1 MNKTKNLKIETIGN
15 VNGLNIDGSD
25 KELGD
30 LERAI
35 NIDILIDKTM
45 RIRPDI
51 TAVYPALPTIAGWG
65 VTNIFELERENGTK
79 KVYAD
84 VRYDDSGTKGKVLGN
99 TNGTTTTNLDLTAT
113 WSNLK
118 DGLTVGNAY
127 KPWWTN
133 AGDYAFRFDG
143 TNDNYF
149 FFDTTVHAVGLT
161 APATDPVL
169 TEQGAGSIDAGTYTV
184 YYVYKADDGD
194 KRLTRSNPSTGVDIT
209 VTGGS
214 NSINVDVV
222 ASGNADV
229 THIEIYRTAAGSTVA
244 YLTKTVAN
252 TTATANITEADT
264 TLILNTVM
272 ISTNNVPY
280 KAKFGRVAGGRL
292 FLANHP
298 GEEDSGGRSWLTWTK
313 IGEYE
318 HYDDGLERFAPF
330 SDGEITGIAGPVQ
343 DNLMIFK
350 KNRTWLFNV
359 TALSV
364 MELFSNCG
372 CVAPYSIQ
380 EMGAEGGV
388 IWLSAE
394 GVIRYSGGK
403 ETNVSKG
410 VINSVI
416 MPYVDADGSAD
427 YISAQYFPSSRQYH
441 LILTSRDSNSLIDD
455 QRHLVYHLD
464 SNAWTE
470 YSLKTEGGRQLYL
483 SVASSM
489 TDANGKE
496 ILVVG
501 AMEGVNETSTFITQI
516 GCDVN
521 NDFPKEMLD
530 STGADGTGP
539 LYDYGAIAP
548 DDDMGF
554 YAVEDQSAASD
565 PLALFHVNKAGVKSL
580 IGTYTPADG
589 ASKYFINPS
598 IIMDNDYKYIYL
610 FANVQASSFKQELIR
625 ISKDGTSSVIATY
638 ANVFSGGGMNNIHL
652 MTMDSEG
659 SIFLCMKHKLF
670 QSTTPNTYIYKV
682 TTPGGTPSSALYHT
696 FTDKVVTSMKILSDD
711 MYVMYADGDATS
723 YDVKVGKF
731 TDVTGSASFAE
742 LFDPIIAVTGN
753 YIAASGDLQP
763 ISSTKIYLT
772 DDGQNNAEQMYVA
785 DYVSSWTVSTFATT
799 TQNDFI
805 DLGIDPSGN
814 LVYNDGVVVKKY
826 LTTDLVACTVLD
838 SADYSDLAAMWGHIN
853 GNGIQTTSDGHPIM
867 CGTYDSNVYIGD
879 SIGITATETNENV
892 NYRDYIIDQFISAF
906 EEDAEMSLYGTIAEI
921 VFYMEP
927 NYLHKRMRRMSFITD
942 NEYPVGGLVAVMP
955 DANTS
960 DVRHEDGESAVP
972 SRSICRTAFVAP
984 GGETWE
990 TYDYFISNNE
1000 RYKHICD
1007 IFGSGYGFKIYLRVG
1022 SLVGSKRGTVKISSP
1037 TIFYQ
1042 ELRID

>member
-1 MNKTKNLKIETIGN
+1 MNKAKNLKIETIGDI
-15 VNGLNIDGSD
+15 NGLNVDGSD
-25 KELGD
+25 KALGD
-30 LERAI
+30 LEKAI

-45 RIRPDI
+45 RVRPDI
-51 TAVYPALPTIAGWG
+51 TAVFPALPTIAGWG
-65 VTNIFELERENGTK
+65 ITNIFELEREDGTK
-79 KVYAD
+79 KIYAD
-84 VRYDDSGTKGKVLGN
+84 VRYDDSGTYGKVLGN
-99 TNGTTTTNLDLTAT
+99 TNGTTTTNIDLTAT

-143 TNDNYF
+143 TNDNLF
-149 FFDTTVHAVGLT
+149 FFDTTSHAVGLT
-161 APATDPVL
+161 APTTNPVL
-169 TEQGAGSIDAGTYTV
+169 TEQAAGSIDAGTYTV
-184 YYVYKADDGD
+184 YYLYKADDGD

-214 NSINVDVV
+214 NSIDVDVV
-222 ASGNADV
+222 ASANSDV
-229 THIEIYRTAAGSTVA
+229 THIEIFRTAAGSTVA
-244 YLTKTVAN
+244 YLTKTVSNA
-252 TTATANITEADT
+252 TATVNITEADT

-359 TALSV
+359 TSLSV
-364 MELFSNCG
+364 MELFSNNG

-403 ETNVSKG
+403 EANVSKG
-410 VINSVI
+410 KVNSII

-441 LILTSRDSNSLIDD
+441 LILTSRDSSSLIDD

-464 SNAWTE
+464 SNTWTE
-470 YSLKTEGGRQLYL
+470 YSLKTEGGKQLYI
-483 SVASSM
+483 SVASSL

-496 ILVVG
+496 TLVVG
-501 AMEGVNETSTFITQI
+501 AMEGTNETSAYIVHI

-530 STGADGTGP
+530 SDGADGTGP

-565 PLALFHVNKAGVKSL
+565 PLALFHVSKAGTKSL

-589 ASKYFINPS
+589 ASKYFLWPS

-610 FANVQASSFKQELIR
+610 LAHVESASFKNELIR
-625 ISKDGTSSVIATY
+625 IDKAGNSTVIVTY
-638 ANVFSGGGMNNIHL
+638 TDVFSSQSNNIPL

-659 SIFLCMKHKLF
+659 SIFVTFKHKLF
-670 QSTTPNTYIYKV
+670 QSTTPETYVYKV
-682 TTPGGTPSSALYHT
+682 TSPSSSPSSTLYHT

-711 MYVMYADGDATS
+711 MYVMYADGDATG
-723 YDVKVGKF
+723 YDMKVGKF
-731 TDVTGSASFAE
+731 TDVTGSVSFAE
-742 LFDPIIAVTGN
+742 LFDPFIAVTGN
-753 YIAASGDLQP
+753 YISASGDLQP

-772 DDGQNNAEQMYVA
+772 DDAANNAAAMYVA
-785 DYVSSWTVSTFATT
+785 DYVSSWSVSTFATT
-799 TQNDFI
+799 TEDDFLE
-805 DLGIDPSGN
+805 LGVDPSGN
-814 LVYNDGVVVKKY
+814 LVYSDGATVKKY
-826 LTTDLVACTVLD
+826 LTVHSVACTVLD
-838 SADYSDLAAMWGHIN
+838 SADYSDLASMWGHVD
-853 GNGIQTTSDGHPIM
+853 GNGIQTTSGGHVIM
-867 CGTYDSNVYIGD
+867 CGLYDSNVYIGD
-879 SIGITATETNENV
+879 PIGITATESNENV
-892 NYRDYIIDQFISAF
+892 NYKNYITDQFISDF
-906 EEDAEMSLYGTIAEI
+906 EDDANMSLYGTIAEI
-921 VFYMEP
+921 VFYMET
-927 NYLHKRMRRMSFITD
+927 NYLYKRVRRMSFVTD
-942 NEYPVGGLVAVMP
+942 NEHAVGGLVAVMP
-955 DANTS
+955 DANMS
-960 DVRHEDGESAVP
+960 DVRHADGESSVP

-984 GGETWE
+984 GGETWQ
-990 TYDYFISNNE
+990 TYDYFIDNNE

-1007 IFGSGYGFKIYLRVG
+1007 LFGSGYGFKIYLEVG